1 MNLMTKMQPL
11 FDIMKVFMQ
20 KTENVSNIRETWHD
34 SIQNVWTMLFL
45 DQNANFLMLFA
56 QYPYVE
62 WILYV
67 YMYVLLLKQKVC
79 GFLNEIC

>member
-1 MNLMTKMQPL
+1 
-11 FDIMKVFMQ
+11 
-20 KTENVSNIRETWHD
+20 
-34 SIQNVWTMLFL
+34 
-45 DQNANFLMLFA
+45 MLFA

>member
-1 MNLMTKMQPL
+1 MNLMTKMQLL

-45 DQNANFLMLFA
+45 DQNANF
-56 QYPYVE
+56 
-62 WILYV
+62 
-67 YMYVLLLKQKVC
+67 
-79 GFLNEIC
+79 

>member
-45 DQNANFLMLFA
+45 DQNANFLTLFA

-67 YMYVLLLKQKVC
+67 YMHVLLLKQKVC